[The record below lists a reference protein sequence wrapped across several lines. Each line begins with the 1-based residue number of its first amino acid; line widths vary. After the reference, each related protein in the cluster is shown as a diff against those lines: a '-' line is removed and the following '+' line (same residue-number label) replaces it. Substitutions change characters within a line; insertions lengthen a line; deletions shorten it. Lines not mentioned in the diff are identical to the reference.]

1 MEVLILK
8 ITIFELKIW
17 LGGLQ
22 FIRHCKRKNISETK
36 DKNYL
41 SGSMERK
48 KKFIHMNRTHEH
60 MSFSYGTMSS
70 TLTYM
75 K

>member
-48 KKFIHMNRTHEH
+48 NSYTWTEHMNTCHSA
-60 MSFSYGTMSS
+60 MGQCQV
-70 TLTYM
+70 L
-75 K
+75 